1 MSMKR
6 ATFRLTD
13 KVAKDLFGKLILE
26 LNTCVKISY
35 YSDALWLRLSANAYN
50 TISDF
55 DIVTQKVKSV
65 L

>member
-1 MSMKR
+1 MILTRVSL
-6 ATFRLTD
+6 RLTD

-35 YSDALWLRLSANAYN
+35 YSDALWLRLSANVYN
-50 TISDF
+50 TYSDF
-55 DIVTQKVKSV
+55 DIVTQKIKSV